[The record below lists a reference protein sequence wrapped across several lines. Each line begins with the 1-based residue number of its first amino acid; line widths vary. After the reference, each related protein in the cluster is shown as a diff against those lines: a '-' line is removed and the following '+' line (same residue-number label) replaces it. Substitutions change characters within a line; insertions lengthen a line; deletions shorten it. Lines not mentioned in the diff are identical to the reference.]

1 MNKLGLKLLWIAIH
15 RPPGQRLPRR
25 VIELLEKR
33 WVDGYSGD
41 SDSRGADSHRPMDR
55 GQG

>member
-33 WVDGYSGD
+33 WVDGYTTD
-41 SDSRGADSHRPMDR
+41 SDIRGVDSRRIVDR